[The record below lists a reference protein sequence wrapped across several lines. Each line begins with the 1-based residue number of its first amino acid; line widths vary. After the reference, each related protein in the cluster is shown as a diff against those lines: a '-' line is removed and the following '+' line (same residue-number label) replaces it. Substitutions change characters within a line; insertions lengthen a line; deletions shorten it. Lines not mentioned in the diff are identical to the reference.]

1 MRTNLFLLTK
11 IELAKFVS
19 SFHSKRKLSHA
30 PIAYAALLI
39 LALFLA
45 LSFLYSWLLLLPFV
59 QSETDPG
66 PVLAFFA
73 GTASMFI
80 FMSTMTQ
87 ARGIYIGED
96 YDLLSAMPIRKRD
109 IVASKIL
116 SLYAVE
122 WLFSAIIMIP
132 HSVMLIAFAHNVPL
146 CLIAL
151 LLAFALPIV
160 PAAIAIFVSLFVTMA
175 TSKFKSANTVF
186 AIVYA
191 ILIVGLSA
199 MIMVMNNL
207 KQDQAVSG
215 FTSIGN
221 VLKWINPSYFFVELA
236 LTQNYLYLLAFVGIN
251 LLVILASV
259 LFLAL
264 LYDKLHDIVSSV
276 SMKKNYVRKELKTRS
291 QGKVLLGL
299 EFRRL
304 FNSRFY
310 FVTAIMG
317 GIMGIMG
324 STVFLISMNNALSS
338 APAEAQAAMKAAIV
352 PIFITILALIFGM
365 GNPAAT
371 SINIEGKTFW
381 LSKSLPVDYRRYLH
395 AKLRFA
401 WILTVP
407 AALIASTICVIF
419 RHDNP
424 WDIVFLYV
432 LPLLLV
438 LLSSLIGLIV
448 AIHHP
453 KLKWNSEAEAVKN
466 SASAVISLLINMGMT
481 LVLGPILIVPPLV
494 LDRFGLGFL
503 GYLIALAGLI
513 LAIIPCAVYLHR
525 NFAKKI
531 QAIEEL

>member
-1 MRTNLFLLTK
+1 MKSNLLLLTK
-11 IELAKFVS
+11 IELAKFLS

-30 PIAYAALLI
+30 PIAYAALL
-39 LALFLA
+39 LLTLFLA

-59 QSETDPG
+59 KSEADPS
-66 PVLAFFA
+66 PVLALFA
-73 GTASMFI
+73 GIASTFI
-80 FMSTMTQ
+80 FMSTMSQ

-122 WLFSAIIMIP
+122 WIFSAIIMIP
-132 HSVMLIAFAHNVPL
+132 LSVMFLAYAHNVPL

-160 PAAIAIFVSLFVTMA
+160 PAAIAIFASLLVTMA
-175 TSKFKSANTVF
+175 TSRFKSANTVF

-207 KQDQAVSG
+207 KQDQAVTG

-221 VLKWINPSYFFVELA
+221 ALKWINPSYFFIELA
-236 LTQNYLYLLAFVGIN
+236 LAQNYLYLLAFVGVN
-251 LLVILASV
+251 FLVIVGSV

-264 LYDKLHDIVSSV
+264 FYDKLHDIVSSV
-276 SMKKNYVRKELKTRS
+276 SMKKHYVRKELKTRS

-310 FVTAIMG
+310 FVNTIMA

-324 STVFLISMNNALSS
+324 STVFLISMNNALATAS
-338 APAEAQAAMKAAIV
+338 ADAQVSMKLAIT

-365 GNPAAT
+365 GNPTAT

-401 WILTVP
+401 WILTLP

-432 LPLLLV
+432 LPILFL

-453 KLKWNSEAEAVKN
+453 KLKWNSESEAVKN
-466 SASAVISLLINMGMT
+466 SASAVISLFINMGIT
-481 LVLGPILIVPPLV
+481 LVLGPVLIVPPLV
-494 LDRFGLGFL
+494 LDQFHLGFL

-513 LAIIPCAVYLHR
+513 LAIIPCAIYLRR